1 MKVLV
6 LGAAGFIGN
15 HITRELLSR
24 NHSVHVLH
32 RKSSDTRLLDGLLVE
47 RHIGDVNDP
56 AALEKAMA
64 GMEAVIHTAAP
75 SPVYSLGVER
85 EIEAAVQQTR
95 GLLQAARN
103 AGVSKLL
110 YTSSPAILKPGAPGP
125 ATEENHHT
133 GPVSSAYHRMKL
145 ALEKEVL
152 AAGRDGLAVVVLKT
166 AAVYGER
173 DIKPSGGTLLLGVA
187 RREIPMYA
195 EVPLSA
201 ADIRDVARGHAL
213 AMEKARPGLYLLG
226 GENTTL
232 GPIVRLAA
240 KTAGVPP
247 PRRVS
252 PRTLVALGTL
262 LGYCSEIAGKALH
275 RPEPKFP
282 LSPIG
287 LIAGSCAVD
296 SSKARKEFGYDPGPV
311 GPAVERAVVW
321 FKEQGYF

>member
-1 MKVLV
+1 MSGV
-6 LGAAGFIGN
+6 
-15 HITRELLSR
+15 
-24 NHSVHVLH
+24 
-32 RKSSDTRLLDGLLVE
+32 
-47 RHIGDVNDP
+47 
-56 AALEKAMA
+56 
-64 GMEAVIHTAAP
+64 EAVIHTAAP
-75 SPVYSLGVER
+75 SPVYSLGAGR
-85 EIEAAVQQTR
+85 EIVAALKQTR
-95 GLLQAARN
+95 GVLAAARR
-103 AGVSKLL
+103 AGVSRFI
-110 YTSSPAILKPGAPGP
+110 YTSSPAILKPGERGP
-125 ATEENHHT
+125 ATEESHHT
-133 GPVSSAYHRMKL
+133 GPVRSAYHKMKL

-152 AAGRDGLAVVVLKT
+152 AAGREGLPVVVLKA

-173 DIKPSGGTLLLGVA
+173 DIKPSGGELLLGVA

-213 AMEKARPGLYLLG
+213 ALEKARPGLYLLG

-240 KTAGVPP
+240 KVAGVPP

-252 PRTLVALGTL
+252 VGTLLRLGTL
-262 LGYCSEIAGKALH
+262 LGVGSEIVGKVSG

-296 SSKARKEFGYDPGPV
+296 SSKARKEFGYDPGPIA
-311 GPAVERAVVW
+311 PAVERAVRW
-321 FKEQGYF
+321 FKENGYF